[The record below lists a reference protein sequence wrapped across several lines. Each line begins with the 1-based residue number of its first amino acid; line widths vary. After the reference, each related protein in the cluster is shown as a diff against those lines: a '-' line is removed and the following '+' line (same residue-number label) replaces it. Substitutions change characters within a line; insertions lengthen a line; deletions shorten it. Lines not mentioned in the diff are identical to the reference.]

1 MQKLGIWTLYLTRAL
16 LYLELFLSFDLILVF
31 FFVMFNP
38 SDPSDPPEIEDQVL
52 LCIYIVFFLIWA
64 VCAFISAN
72 RLPIKQCAW
81 NWLARISI
89 IVIAIQSFFLFIATM
104 HSFIVSLI
112 FFILFIIPC
121 VGLVFSEITMKSY
134 KKENL
139 STK

>member
-89 IVIAIQSFFLFIATM
+89 IVIAIQSFFLRLF
-104 HSFIVSLI
+104 SI
-112 FFILFIIPC
+112 FLFPHAAFQASIFDP
-121 VGLVFSEITMKSY
+121 L
-134 KKENL
+134 
-139 STK
+139 